1 MSHLARSMRGSSEG
15 AVQAADWYRKAFAAG
30 DANAFLA
37 LAFMYMGGEL
47 TAPQPMSE
55 ANRLL
60 RQAAAAGSAGAMVRL
75 GHHYLSG
82 TGVSKDYA
90 ESYALFLQASALGNA
105 DADVGLGYLHQA
117 ELVASSPDR
126 SAGYW
131 YQRAARAGNVEGQLR
146 WARMLLNQQ
155 QGLKARSWFAA
166 AARQNSVA
174 GHNSLAWLLATCSDA
189 RLRDGPRAL
198 VHAQLAV
205 DAQPSAGHLDTLAA
219 AYAETGQFAQAVST
233 QRQAL
238 AALAT
243 SDAGLRDELE
253 HRMQSYRQAQVWR
266 E

>member
-1 MSHLARSMRGSSEG
+1 
-15 AVQAADWYRKAFAAG
+15 
-30 DANAFLA
+30 
-37 LAFMYMGGEL
+37 MYMGGEL
-47 TAPQPMSE
+47 TAPQPISE

-90 ESYALFLQASALGNA
+90 EAHGLFLQASALGSA
-105 DADVGLGYLHQA
+105 DADVGLGYLYQA
-117 ELVASSPDR
+117 ELIAGSPDR

-146 WARMLLNQQ
+146 WARLLLDQQ
-155 QGLKARSWFAA
+155 QVLKARSWFAA

-174 GHNSLAWLLATCSDA
+174 GHNSLAWLLATFNDA

-198 VHAQLAV
+198 VHAQAAV
-205 DAQPSAGHLDTLAA
+205 DAQPSPGHLDTLAA

-243 SDAGLRDELE
+243 PDAGLRGELE
-253 HRMQSYRQAQVWR
+253 RRLQSYRQAQVWR